1 MGNLSVP
8 PESPGKWAKEKLD
21 TSVGGPGENQVPIP
35 LAYGGEHSWGLSL
48 WHGTD
53 DSLHMLKAGGAR

>member
-35 LAYGGEHSWGLSL
+35 LFYGGEHLWGLSL
-48 WHGTD
+48 
-53 DSLHMLKAGGAR
+53 